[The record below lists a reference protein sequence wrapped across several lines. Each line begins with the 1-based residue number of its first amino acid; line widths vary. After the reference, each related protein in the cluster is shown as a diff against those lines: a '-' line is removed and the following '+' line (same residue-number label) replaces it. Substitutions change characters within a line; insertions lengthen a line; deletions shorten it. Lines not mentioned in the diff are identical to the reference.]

1 MPCHVQLRIVFDFVQ
16 QNRDLTMISRFFEM
30 VTGISQRRTA
40 SPDDSHR
47 QERANSARVTAKGA
61 KPQESELSQTVC

>member
-1 MPCHVQLRIVFDFVQ
+1 
-16 QNRDLTMISRFFEM
+16 M

-61 KPQESELSQTVC
+61 KPQESDLSQTVC